1 MWSDRESD
9 LRDREDVV
17 RALRQNSY
25 ASVLTSGGPRARTP
39 VQLSVH
45 GKAVRPAR
53 NFPGAGRA
61 CHTLLRKS
69 SSAES
74 TNNYPILCMG
84 AQLIHGQN
92 VPW

>member
-53 NFPGAGRA
+53 NFPCAGGGWDA
-61 CHTLLRKS
+61 LLRKS
-69 SSAES
+69 SSAGS
-74 TNNYPILCMG
+74 SNN
-84 AQLIHGQN
+84 
-92 VPW
+92 

>member
-53 NFPGAGRA
+53 NFPGAGHGSA
-61 CHTLLRKS
+61 YTLLRKS
-69 SSAES
+69 SGAES
-74 TNNYPILCMG
+74 SNNYPEHI
-84 AQLIHGQN
+84 
-92 VPW
+92 